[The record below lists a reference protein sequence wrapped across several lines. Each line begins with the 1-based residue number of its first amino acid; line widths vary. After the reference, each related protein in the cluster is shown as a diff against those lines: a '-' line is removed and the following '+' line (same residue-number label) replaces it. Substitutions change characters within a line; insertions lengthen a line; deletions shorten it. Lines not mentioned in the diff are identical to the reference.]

1 MLLLFVE
8 ANDEILARLLV
19 TFAALDMDS
28 IVVLSLVFVFDET
41 LTVVVVVV
49 VVAEWPQHFSNHFA
63 MLK

>member
-49 VVAEWPQHFSNHFA
+49 AEWPQHFSNHFA